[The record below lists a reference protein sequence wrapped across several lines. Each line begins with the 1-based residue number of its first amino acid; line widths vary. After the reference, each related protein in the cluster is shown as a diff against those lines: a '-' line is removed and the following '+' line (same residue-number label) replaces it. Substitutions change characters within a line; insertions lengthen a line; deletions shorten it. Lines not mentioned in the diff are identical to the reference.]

1 MGSYFSDHP
10 LGHIAHIYGLGCT
23 SLLRYSV
30 HAALELL
37 FHPFEEEHQEH
48 LSMGITLIVVMVLG
62 GWIRGLLTAKP
73 QWAAAMGDGMNDA
86 LRNYHITKNRD
97 TDGPSLRYQRP
108 SFSAALRKCMTT
120 LITLGTGNSG
130 GLEAPMVAI
139 SEGLSSGFARIM
151 QVRNGFGL
159 RTYQLAGF
167 SAAVS
172 TLLGALLQLFCLL
185 RKSYTVTRIIYRNLA
200 YSMWAGVIAYILNNR
215 FHGFKPLFVTA
226 AHTPEYTIYEYGG
239 SVLVALTV
247 AVPVTIGFAYL
258 VSSADRLMGHVES
271 QWQAVWTSFLSA
283 VVALLWFWVFGIS
296 PSIILGMGEG
306 FGRHLNGRRS

>member
-1 MGSYFSDHP
+1 
-10 LGHIAHIYGLGCT
+10 
-23 SLLRYSV
+23 
-30 HAALELL
+30 
-37 FHPFEEEHQEH
+37 
-48 LSMGITLIVVMVLG
+48 
-62 GWIRGLLTAKP
+62 
-73 QWAAAMGDGMNDA
+73 
-86 LRNYHITKNRD
+86 
-97 TDGPSLRYQRP
+97 
-108 SFSAALRKCMTT
+108 MTT

-151 QVRNGFGL
+151 QVRNGFEL
-159 RTYQLAGF
+159 RTYQLAGI

-172 TLLGALLQLFCLL
+172 TLLGAPFTAALFATEIL
-185 RKSYTVTRIIYRNLA
+185 YGDRIIYRNLA

-258 VSSADRLMGHVES
+258 VSSAD
-271 QWQAVWTSFLSA
+271 
-283 VVALLWFWVFGIS
+283 
-296 PSIILGMGEG
+296 
-306 FGRHLNGRRS
+306 